1 MNSSVVMGPV
11 SMELNSATKC
21 MIALTTVM
29 KLAALMVDM
38 LGVISLL
45 AWGVAENTVKK
56 CLDARESSIPK
67 KQTDSSS

>member
-21 MIALTTVM
+21 TIALTTVM

-38 LGVISLL
+38 LAVISLL

-67 KQTDSSS
+67 KQTHSSS